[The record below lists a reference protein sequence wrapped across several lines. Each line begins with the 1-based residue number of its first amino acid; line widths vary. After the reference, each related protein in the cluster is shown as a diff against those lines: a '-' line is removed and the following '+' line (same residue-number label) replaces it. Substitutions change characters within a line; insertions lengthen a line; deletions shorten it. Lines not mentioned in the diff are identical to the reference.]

1 MSKKAN
7 RRHNVEWSAHDVAH
21 MRKLAAAGT
30 SGREASAKLGRSHG
44 AVKYKAMVLGVAF
57 NNIAQPKG
65 VQKRLGRKRRKLGMG
80 ATLRAA
86 A

>member
-7 RRHNVEWSAHDVAH
+7 RRHNAEWSAHDVAH
-21 MRKLAAAGT
+21 MRKLAASGA

-65 VQKRLGRKRRKLGMG
+65 VQKRLGRKRRKHGMG
-80 ATLRAA
+80 ATLRRAA
-86 A
+86 